1 MEAQPGLLPVRVT
14 IIGVIVGV
22 GPTIGV
28 VRVVIPVMA
37 VMISPPIVA
46 APAPMVSAPG
56 IAGRRHEKRAQN
68 HHHSQSYLQ
77 ATSQSHLNY
86 LPLSSIHNADW
97 SFPAYFVLLT

>member
-14 IIGVIVGV
+14 IIGVVVWVRPI
-22 GPTIGV
+22 IGV

-56 IAGRRHEKRAQN
+56 VAGRRHEKRAQN

-86 LPLSSIHNADW
+86 FPFSSTDNADW
-97 SFPAYFVLLT
+97 SFPADFALLT